1 MAEGIRIRHGRNC
14 NSRSGGR
21 CNCDRTYEA
30 SVWSRRDGKK
40 IRESFPTEA
49 AAKSWRTDALK
60 RVKDKTMRAP
70 TQTTLRQAWDE
81 WIAGVRAGTIRNKS
95 GDGFKPSVVR
105 SYESS
110 MTTKRKALAGRSIL
124 DELGA
129 RKISDVSRV
138 ELQDIAD
145 KLLAGGLDPSTVR
158 NCLMPLRALFRR
170 AYARNEV
177 ALNPTTALELPAVRG
192 RRERYASPDEAT
204 RLVEILAKRDRA
216 LWSVAFYA
224 GLRLGELLALRWD
237 DVDLASGVIRVRR
250 SYDERSRSFVEPKSR
265 AGRRDVPIA
274 SVLRDALVEHKMETS
289 DQGLVFGRSPDL
301 PFSASA
307 ITARA
312 KRAWLAAEKKRAA
325 AVEAEQPDAS
335 TVPVVQ
341 IGLHECRHTY
351 ASLMIAAGVNAKAL
365 STYMG
370 HSSIAITLDRYGHL
384 MPGNEGEAAILLDAY
399 LARANTQ
406 ARLAQV
412 GAKAVDEEARRVD
425 VGPPG
430 S

>member
-1 MAEGIRIRHGRNC
+1 MAEGIRVRHGRNC
-14 NSRSGGR
+14 RTRTGGN
-21 CNCDRTYEA
+21 CNCQRTYEA

-49 AAKSWRTDALK
+49 AAKSWRADALK
-60 RVKDKTMRAP
+60 GVKDRTLRAP
-70 TQTTLRQAWDE
+70 SQTTLRQAWDE
-81 WIAGVRAGTIRNKS
+81 WLAGVRAGTIRNKS
-95 GDGFKPSVVR
+95 GDEFKPSVVR

-110 MTTKRKALAGRSIL
+110 MTTKRKALDGRSVL

-129 RKISDVSRV
+129 RKLTDVSRV
-138 ELQDIAD
+138 ELQDLAD
-145 KLLAGGLDPSTVR
+145 RLLAGGLDPSTVR
-158 NCLMPLRALFRR
+158 NSLMPLRALFRR
-170 AYARNEV
+170 AFSRNEV

-192 RRERYASPDEAT
+192 RRERYASPDEAE
-204 RLVEILAKRDRA
+204 RLIGILAKRDRA

-224 GLRLGELLALRWD
+224 GLRLGELLALTWD
-237 DVDLASGVIRVRR
+237 NVDLATGVIRVRR

-274 SVLRDALVEHKMETS
+274 TVLRDALVEHKMDTRDE
-289 DQGLVFGRSPDL
+289 GLVFGRTPDQ

-307 ITARA
+307 ASARA
-312 KRAWLAAEKKRAA
+312 KRAWVAAERKRKASL
-325 AVEAEQPDAS
+325 EAGETAS
-335 TVPVVQ
+335 KVPVVP
-341 IGLHECRHTY
+341 IGLHEARHTY

-384 MPGNEGEAAILLDAY
+384 MPGNEGEAAVLLDAY
-399 LARANTQ
+399 LERANTQ

-412 GAKAVDEEARRVD
+412 AETEPV
-425 VGPPG
+425 PT